1 MSCPALAGPFSSGFP
16 LSSFSLPWLLV
27 WTKIHVMDEEW
38 LFREKII
45 ALELFDAGT
54 EVKKNLDWVV
64 PKPTFC
70 SLGVPRPSLCPH

>member
-1 MSCPALAGPFSSGFP
+1 
-16 LSSFSLPWLLV
+16 
-27 WTKIHVMDEEW
+27 MDEEW